1 MRQVTDGTDRSEAET
16 DDGTSTT
23 SGSAA
28 TTDANGGETTT
39 ADGLTGGES
48 PTDRDRTGNPV
59 VNWMEN
65 LSEGAYAYLLL
76 LPAFALLAFIAFYPL
91 LMTFIMSLREDRT
104 RGGEPLG
111 GFVGADNYVDILT
124 GNARLARQFLD
135 VTVSTTFPFVEL
147 GTPFLQQALFV
158 TLAFAIIS
166 VLFETVIGFGQ
177 AYVLDQD
184 FRGRRWVRVA
194 IILPWAVPIV
204 IQGMIFFL
212 LFQPEVGFGS
222 DLMQWLGLFGPDPLA
237 DSQDAFVIILVA
249 DIWKSAAFMALL
261 ILAGLQSVDRSL
273 YDVARV
279 SGASPWQRFK
289 LITLPLVLPALLV
302 AMLFRTMDAMRVY
315 GLIESTAG
323 CTTVPSLTCLV
334 VEAMFGGTRIFA
346 TAAAV
351 AFATALVIGL
361 FISVYVAF
369 FRDTEGGI
377 Y

>member
-1 MRQVTDGTDRSEAET
+1 MATDTDI
-16 DDGTSTT
+16 
-23 SGSAA
+23 
-28 TTDANGGETTT
+28 
-39 ADGLTGGES
+39 LTGGDASTE
-48 PTDRDRTGNPV
+48 RERTGNPV
-59 VNWMEN
+59 MNWMEG
-65 LSEGAYAYLLL
+65 LSEAAYAYLLL
-76 LPAFALLAFIAFYPL
+76 LPAFALLTLIAFYPL
-91 LMTFIMSLREDRT
+91 ISTFITSLREDRT
-104 RGGEPLG
+104 RGLEPLG
-111 GFVGADNYVDILT
+111 GFVGVDNYVDIVT

-135 VTVSTTFPFVEL
+135 VTVSGSFPFVEL
-147 GTPFLQQALFV
+147 GVPFFQQALFV

-166 VLFETVIGFGQ
+166 VFFETIIGFGQ
-177 AYVLDQD
+177 AYVLDQE

-212 LFQPEVGFGS
+212 LFQPEVGFGT
-222 DLMQWLGLFGPDPLA
+222 DLMQWLGVFSASPLA
-237 DSQDAFVIILVA
+237 NSQDAFIIILVA
-249 DIWKSAAFMALL
+249 DIWKSSAFMALL

-279 SGASPWQRFK
+279 AGASPWQRFRM
-289 LITLPLVLPALLV
+289 ITLPLVMPALLV
-302 AMLFRTMDAMRVY
+302 AMLFRTMDAMRVF

-334 VEAMFGGTRIFA
+334 VEAMFGGTRIYA

-361 FISVYVAF
+361 IISMYVVF
-369 FRDTEGGI
+369 FRDTEGGL

>member
-1 MRQVTDGTDRSEAET
+1 MAGEPEAGAGTGTETGDPGHGGLGSHPDQET
-16 DDGTSTT
+16 DQK
-23 SGSAA
+23 
-28 TTDANGGETTT
+28 
-39 ADGLTGGES
+39 
-48 PTDRDRTGNPV
+48 RTGNPV
-59 VNWMEN
+59 INWMEN
-65 LSEGAYAYLLL
+65 LSEAAYAYLLL
-76 LPAFALLAFIAFYPL
+76 LPAFALLTLIAFYPL
-91 LMTFIMSLREDRT
+91 IRTFIMSLRRDET
-104 RGGEPLG
+104 RGAAPLG
-111 GFVGADNYVDILT
+111 DFVGIDNYVDILT
-124 GNARLARQFLD
+124 GNARLARQFVDISL
-135 VTVSTTFPFVEL
+135 SSSFPFVEL
-147 GTPFLQQALFV
+147 GVPFLQQALFV
-158 TLAFAIIS
+158 TLGFAILS
-166 VLFETVIGFGQ
+166 VFFETVIGFGQ

-204 IQGMIFFL
+204 IQGMIFYL
-212 LFQPEVGFGS
+212 LFQPGVGFGS
-222 DLMQWLGLFGPDPLA
+222 DLMQWLGIFGPNPLA
-237 DSQDAFVIILVA
+237 DSRDAFIIILVA

-279 SGASPWQRFK
+279 AGASPWQRFK
-289 LITLPLVLPALLV
+289 MITLPLVLPALLV

-323 CTTVPSLTCLV
+323 CASVPSLTCLV

-361 FISVYVAF
+361 IISVYVFF
-369 FRDTEGGI
+369 FRDTDGGL

>member
-1 MRQVTDGTDRSEAET
+1 MATDTDTEGAIGSE
-16 DDGTSTT
+16 S
-23 SGSAA
+23 
-28 TTDANGGETTT
+28 DA
-39 ADGLTGGES
+39 
-48 PTDRDRTGNPV
+48 DRERTGNAL
-59 VNWMEN
+59 VNWMEG

-76 LPAFALLAFIAFYPL
+76 LPAFALLTLIAFYP
-91 LMTFIMSLREDRT
+91 MIRTFVMSLRADQT
-104 RGGEPLG
+104 RGMDPLG
-111 GFVGADNYVDILT
+111 GFVGPENYVDILT

-135 VTVSTTFPFVEL
+135 VSLASSFPFVEF
-147 GTPFLQQALFV
+147 GTPFFQQALFV

-166 VLFETVIGFGQ
+166 VVFETLIGFGQ

-212 LFQPEVGFGS
+212 LFQPTVGFGT
-222 DLMQWLGLFGPDPLA
+222 DVMQWLGIFGASPLA
-237 DSQDAFVIILVA
+237 NSRDAFIIILVA
-249 DIWKSAAFMALL
+249 DIWKSSAFMALL

-279 SGASPWQRFK
+279 AGASPWQRFK
-289 LITLPLVLPALLV
+289 LITLPLVMPALLV
-302 AMLFRTMDAMRVY
+302 AMLFRTMDAMRVF
-315 GLIESTAG
+315 GLIEATAG

-334 VEAMFGGTRIFA
+334 VEAMFGGTRIYA

-351 AFATALVIGL
+351 AFSTALVIG
-361 FISVYVAF
+361 IIIGGYVLL
-369 FRDTEGGI
+369 FRDTEGGL

>member
-1 MRQVTDGTDRSEAET
+1 MSTDTDTVT
-16 DDGTSTT
+16 
-23 SGSAA
+23 
-28 TTDANGGETTT
+28 GGETT
-39 ADGLTGGES
+39 E
-48 PTDRDRTGNPV
+48 RDRTGNVV

-65 LSEGAYAYLLL
+65 LSEAAYAYLLL
-76 LPAFALLAFIAFYPL
+76 LPAFALLTLVAFYPL
-91 LMTFIMSLREDRT
+91 LRTFVMSLRADQT
-104 RGGEPLG
+104 RGFDPLG
-111 GFVGADNYVDILT
+111 GFVGVDNYVDILT

-135 VTVSTTFPFVEL
+135 VSLTASFPFIEL
-147 GTPFLQQALFV
+147 GVPFFQQALFV

-166 VLFETVIGFGQ
+166 VLLETLIGFGQ

-212 LFQPEVGFGS
+212 MFQPEVGFGT
-222 DLMQWLGLFGPDPLA
+222 DVMQWFGLFSDAPLA
-237 DSQDAFVIILVA
+237 NSRDSFIIILVA
-249 DIWKSAAFMALL
+249 DIWKSSAFMALL

-273 YDVARV
+273 YDVAKV
-279 SGASPWQRFK
+279 AGASPWQRFK
-289 LITLPLVLPALLV
+289 LITLPLVMPALLV
-302 AMLFRTMDAMRVY
+302 AMLFRTMDAMRVF

-346 TAAAV
+346 TAATV
-351 AFATALVIGL
+351 AFTTALVIGL
-361 FISVYVAF
+361 IIGGYVVL
-369 FRDTEGGI
+369 FRDTEGGM

>member
-1 MRQVTDGTDRSEAET
+1 MATDTDEGLIGSQQET
-16 DDGTSTT
+16 
-23 SGSAA
+23 AR
-28 TTDANGGETTT
+28 E
-39 ADGLTGGES
+39 
-48 PTDRDRTGNPV
+48 RTGNPV

-65 LSEGAYAYLLL
+65 LSEAAYAYLLL
-76 LPAFALLAFIAFYPL
+76 LPAFGLLALIAFYPL
-91 LMTFIMSLREDRT
+91 VATFITSLRADQT
-104 RGGEPLG
+104 RGAEPLG
-111 GFVGADNYVDILT
+111 GFVGLENYIDILT
-124 GNARLARQFLD
+124 GNARLARQFVD
-135 VTVSTTFPFVEL
+135 VAFSTSFPFVEV
-147 GTPFLQQALFV
+147 GTPILQQAIFV
-158 TLAFAIIS
+158 TIGFAAIS
-166 VLFETVIGFGQ
+166 VFFETIIGFGQ
-177 AYVLDQD
+177 AYVLDQE

-222 DLMQWLGLFGPDPLA
+222 DVMQALGIFGPNPLA
-237 DSQDAFVIILVA
+237 DSQDSFIIILVA

-279 SGASPWQRFK
+279 AGATPWQRFK
-289 LITLPLVLPALLV
+289 RITLPLVLPALLV

-315 GLIESTAG
+315 GLIESSAG

-334 VEAMFGGTRIFA
+334 VEAMFGGTRIYA

-351 AFATALVIGL
+351 AFATAVVIGL
-361 FISVYVAF
+361 IISVYVVF
-369 FRDTEGGI
+369 FRDTEGGL

>member
-1 MRQVTDGTDRSEAET
+1 MVTDTDDSPVTDDEMVTDGGRLA
-16 DDGTSTT
+16 
-23 SGSAA
+23 
-28 TTDANGGETTT
+28 GGE
-39 ADGLTGGES
+39 AGRAR
-48 PTDRDRTGNPV
+48 DRDRTGNAV

-65 LSEGAYAYLLL
+65 LSEAAYAYLLL
-76 LPAFALLAFIAFYPL
+76 FPAFALLALIAFYPL
-91 LMTFIMSLREDRT
+91 LRTFVISLRADQT
-104 RGGEPLG
+104 RGMDPLG
-111 GFVGADNYVDILT
+111 AFVGVENYVDILT

-135 VTVSTTFPFVEL
+135 VGLTSSIPFIEL
-147 GTPFLQQALFV
+147 GTPFFQQALFV
-158 TLAFAIIS
+158 TLAFAVIS
-166 VLFETVIGFGQ
+166 VVMETVIGFGQ

-212 LFQPEVGFGS
+212 LFQPTVGFGS
-222 DLMQWLGLFGPDPLA
+222 DLMQSLGIFSGTPLA
-237 DSQDAFVIILVA
+237 NSRDAFIIILVA
-249 DIWKSAAFMALL
+249 DIWKSSAFMALL

-279 SGASPWQRFK
+279 AGASPWQRFK
-289 LITLPLVLPALLV
+289 LITLPLVMPALLV
-302 AMLFRTMDAMRVY
+302 AMLFRTMDAMRVF

-323 CTTVPSLTCLV
+323 CTTVPSLSCLV
-334 VEAMFGGTRIFA
+334 VEAMFGGTRIYA

-361 FISVYVAF
+361 IIAVYVLL
-369 FRDTEGGI
+369 FRDTEGGM

>member
-1 MRQVTDGTDRSEAET
+1 MATDTDTEGGGLVSGGGDEAEY
-16 DDGTSTT
+16 
-23 SGSAA
+23 
-28 TTDANGGETTT
+28 
-39 ADGLTGGES
+39 
-48 PTDRDRTGNPV
+48 DRTGNPV
-59 VNWMEN
+59 TNWMEG
-65 LSEGAYAYLLL
+65 LSEAAYAYLLL
-76 LPAFALLAFIAFYPL
+76 LPAFALLSFIAFYPL
-91 LMTFIMSLREDRT
+91 LRTFVMSLRENRT
-104 RGGEPLG
+104 RGHAPLG
-111 GFVGADNYVDILT
+111 EFVGIENYVDILT

-135 VTVSTTFPFVEL
+135 VSISSSFPFVEL
-147 GTPFLQQALFV
+147 GVPFLQQAIFV
-158 TLAFAIIS
+158 TLAFAVVS
-166 VLFETVIGFGQ
+166 VVLETVIGFGQ

-212 LFQPEVGFGS
+212 LFQPTVGFGS
-222 DLMQWLGLFGPDPLA
+222 DLMQSIGLFGATPLA
-237 DSQDAFVIILVA
+237 NSRDSFIIILIA
-249 DIWKSAAFMALL
+249 DIWKSSAFMALL
-261 ILAGLQSVDRSL
+261 ILAGLQSIDRSL
-273 YDVARV
+273 YDVAEV
-279 SGASPWQRFK
+279 AGASPWQRFK

-334 VEAMFGGTRIFA
+334 VEAMFGGTRIYA

-361 FISVYVAF
+361 IIGVYVVL
-369 FRDTEGGI
+369 FRDTERGV

>member
-1 MRQVTDGTDRSEAET
+1 MATD
-16 DDGTSTT
+16 
-23 SGSAA
+23 
-28 TTDANGGETTT
+28 TDAI
-39 ADGLTGGES
+39 TGGER
-48 PTDRDRTGNPV
+48 PTDRDRSGNAV
-59 VNWMEN
+59 INWMES
-65 LSEGAYAYLLL
+65 LSEAAYAYLLL
-76 LPAFALLAFIAFYPL
+76 LPAFALLTLIAFYPL
-91 LMTFIMSLREDRT
+91 ISTFITSLREDRT
-104 RGGEPLG
+104 RGAEPLG
-111 GFVGADNYVDILT
+111 GFVGIDNYVDILT

-135 VTVSTTFPFVEL
+135 VTVSGSFPFLEL

-158 TLAFAIIS
+158 TIAFAVIS
-166 VLFETVIGFGQ
+166 VLFETIIGFGQ
-177 AYVLDQD
+177 AYVLDQE

-212 LFQPEVGFGS
+212 MFQPEVGFGS
-222 DLMQWLGLFGPDPLA
+222 DLMQWLGVFGANPLA
-237 DSQDAFVIILVA
+237 DSQDAFIIILVA
-249 DIWKSAAFMALL
+249 DIWKSSAFMALL

-279 SGASPWQRFK
+279 AGASPWQRFK
-289 LITLPLVLPALLV
+289 MITLPLVMPALLV

-334 VEAMFGGTRIFA
+334 VEAMFGGTRIYA

-361 FISVYVAF
+361 IISLYVVF
-369 FRDTEGGI
+369 FRDTEGGL